1 MGTILPMTD
10 TISTITQFM
19 SKAAP
24 KMTAPRSS
32 IKGIMAY
39 PPPMVNIP
47 IFTNVRK
54 SVQYIPDY
62 LYPMCKGTLYSGVFY
77 DWKAVSLTFSTMML
91 GAWYTVWPN

>member
-1 MGTILPMTD
+1 
-10 TISTITQFM
+10 
-19 SKAAP
+19 
-24 KMTAPRSS
+24 
-32 IKGIMAY
+32 MAY